1 MGRKA
6 LSEDLKLHMVGGA
19 VSATVK
25 SAIEE
30 IAFAENRS
38 VSHTVRRLLE
48 ESPRI
53 KIIVR
58 EAKKNGNRKAGK

>member
-19 VSATVK
+19 VPAPVK
-25 SAIEE
+25 TAIEE
-30 IAFAENRS
+30 IAFAENRT

-53 KIIVR
+53 KVVLR
-58 EAKKNGNRKAGK
+58 EAKKNGNKRSK